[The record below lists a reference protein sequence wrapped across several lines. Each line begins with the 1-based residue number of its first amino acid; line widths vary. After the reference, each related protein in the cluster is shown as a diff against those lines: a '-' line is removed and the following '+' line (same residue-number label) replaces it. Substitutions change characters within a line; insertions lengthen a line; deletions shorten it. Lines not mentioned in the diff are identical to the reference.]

1 MTGDSDRKSPRDAAH
16 AVMQEIHS
24 DLLRMLTRRL
34 GDKDEAADVLHDFFV
49 KVLARIDDVRDTDRI
64 RGWMRRVLE
73 TSIVDHYRAET
84 RKRRSE
90 ADYHY
95 LEAVYRAED
104 QADADLDSAACLCL
118 YKLLPTLKAGYADIL
133 WRADLIGE
141 PRESITAEL
150 GITETNFRVRLHRAR
165 QALRR
170 RLEETCRTCPFHG
183 YLDCDC
189 EYGIRYK
196 IEIGQE
202 HSKL

>member
-1 MTGDSDRKSPRDAAH
+1 MANESNRKSARDAAH
-16 AVMQEIHS
+16 AVMQEVHQ
-24 DLLRMLTRRL
+24 DLLRLLTRRL
-34 GDKDEAADVLHDFFV
+34 GNEDEAADVLHDFFV
-49 KVLARIDDVRDTDRI
+49 RVLTHVDDVRDTERL

-73 TSIVDHYRAET
+73 TSLVDHYRAQSK
-84 RKRRSE
+84 KRQSE

-95 LEAVYRAED
+95 LETVNRTQG
-104 QADADLDSAACLCL
+104 QADDLDLAACLCL

-141 PRESITAEL
+141 PRESIAAEL

-189 EYGIRYK
+189 EYGVRYK

-202 HSKL
+202 RNTL